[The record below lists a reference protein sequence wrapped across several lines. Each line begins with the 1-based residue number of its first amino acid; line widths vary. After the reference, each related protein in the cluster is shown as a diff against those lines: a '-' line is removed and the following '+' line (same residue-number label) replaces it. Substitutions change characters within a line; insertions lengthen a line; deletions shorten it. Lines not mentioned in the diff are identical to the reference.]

1 MQTRDSKSLQDFDLN
16 ITKEFIAE
24 SIKHASA
31 EHRKKGGPYNKKDR
45 LERRNE
51 VYRLHFDYG
60 YSAVKIANLMNVN
73 RNTIN
78 GDIDYWYSKI
88 FKTNRFEPELHILIN
103 IKRLETQRTR
113 LRERLDKATETQEKI
128 ALERLIYE
136 VESKI
141 LQIYFKLAESSSRVY
156 RLAIDWINDVLKKD
170 KMDKRYLTFFDRIS
184 VSEKAQQRIKRII
197 NEDKSKVNQ

>member
-1 MQTRDSKSLQDFDLN
+1 MQTKDNKSLQDFDLN
-16 ITKEFIAE
+16 VTKEFIAE
-24 SIKHASA
+24 SIKYAFA

-45 LERRNE
+45 LARRNE
-51 VYRLHFDYG
+51 VYRLHFEYG

-88 FKTNRFEPELHILIN
+88 LKTNRLEPESYILIN

-113 LRERLDKATETQEKI
+113 LREDLDKATEIQEKI

-136 VESKI
+136 LDSKI
-141 LQIYFKLAESSSRVY
+141 LQIYFKIAGSHYRINKIATELA
-156 RLAIDWINDVLKKD
+156 NNVLKKNNI
-170 KMDKRYLTFFDRIS
+170 KGRYITFFDTIS

-197 NEDKSKVNQ
+197 KEDRSKANQ